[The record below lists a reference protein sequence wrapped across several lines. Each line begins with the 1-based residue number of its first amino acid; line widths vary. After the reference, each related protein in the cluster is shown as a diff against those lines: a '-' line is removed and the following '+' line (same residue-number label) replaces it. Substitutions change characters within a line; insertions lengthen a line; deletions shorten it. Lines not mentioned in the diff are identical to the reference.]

1 MNAPPKKDPPPTL
14 LEVRDRMRARNEAH
28 AKAEGLVVHVRP
40 GPVPVRDLASTIA
53 RDNAAR
59 AQRTALDEQRD
70 YARIEI
76 LGASKSLEAALP
88 DARLDAPELAEF
100 FDTLGTFNAA
110 VAEYLKDEGSST
122 PAARSSAIQ
131 AMREAVASLDRAR
144 GR

>member
-1 MNAPPKKDPPPTL
+1 MNAPPKRPTL

-28 AKAEGLVVHVRP
+28 AKAEGLTVHVRP
-40 GPVPVRDLASTIA
+40 GPVPVADLASTIA

-59 AQRTALDEQRD
+59 AARSELDEQRD

-88 DARLDAPELAEF
+88 DARQDAPELAEF
-100 FDTLGTFNAA
+100 FDTLATYNAA
-110 VAEYLKDEGSST
+110 VAEYLKGEESPAA
-122 PAARSSAIQ
+122 PAARSAAIV
-131 AMREAVASLDRAR
+131 AMRAAVESLERAR